1 MTEIAGIAA
10 VNNGQRV
17 SSENEEQRF
26 AKQQNQTKIEQAD
39 FADRRLDQAKSGAND
54 ADAKNLDLASD
65 NIQDTQATG
74 QIQFDGFEQGQ
85 IEKEEQAVKVS
96 LSDAAQLTQ
105 NQVNQTT
112 PKDVNSAEQNIT
124 QKTETELGTDKS
136 TQVNND
142 NRKRE
147 DTSNVESRQTRELGR
162 VLDTFAW
169 LIKAIKSTVV
179 FTLAKA
185 VKAFRLLGKK

>member
-39 FADRRLDQAKSGAND
+39 FADRQLDQAKSGAND
-54 ADAKNLDLASD
+54 ADAKNLNLASD
-65 NIQDTQATG
+65 NIQDAQATG
-74 QIQFDGFEQGQ
+74 QIQFESFEQGQ
-85 IEKEEQAVKVS
+85 FEQEEQAVKVS
-96 LSDAAQLTQ
+96 LSDAAQQTQ
-105 NQVNQTT
+105 NQANQTT

-124 QKTETELGTDKS
+124 QKTESELGTDRS

-162 VLDTFAW
+162 VLDTFA
-169 LIKAIKSTVV
+169 
-179 FTLAKA
+179 
-185 VKAFRLLGKK
+185 